1 MKATSVQEP
10 SIELSIILVSYHSA
24 HPLRT
29 FFESYRRHPIQ
40 ASHEILVVDNA
51 PGDGVADWIQK
62 EHPEVQLISS
72 PKNVGYARGVNAGIE
87 HAAGSAIL
95 VINPD
100 VELSEG
106 GVDRALGY
114 LNAHP
119 EAGIVGARLLNRDGS
134 LQTSARRFYTLQ
146 TILLRRTPLG
156 RFQPDHPELRR
167 HLMLDDDLE
176 HPRPVDWVMGA
187 WMLVRR
193 SAIEAVGKMDGRF
206 FMYFEDVDWCY
217 RMWAGGYEVHYF
229 PESSFVHAYERSS
242 GGLNRTLLYHLRS
255 FASYYDKWGALV
267 YVAKQLRRGWEK
279 LSAFALDLVFLN
291 LAFLASYAAR
301 LLLEPVLPLPLY
313 AFAEYLPLLAFT
325 NVVAAFTLPLSGRYG
340 AARRERS
347 LSRWIDSGRL
357 ALTVTL
363 LVMAGT
369 WLAHTRTFSRLVIVF
384 LFPLLTLAL
393 QLSRVLLR
401 RLLAGGTVGS
411 GFARAALVG
420 APSEVERLR
429 AELSAG
435 ESKPLIVAGA
445 VPLSDPEQWPQENL
459 RVLGPVEKLEEIVE
473 SYRLGEVL
481 VAGGAKQRELT
492 VAKLRQIAT
501 TGCAVYLLPPWAEVL
516 RGMDGVV
523 RRHGCSWL
531 QIRPPAML
539 AEGAWAKAVLD
550 RLGGALLCLLSLP
563 GFVLCSALGR
573 PLGLVRWRRSQKLG
587 QRRRLIPWPELVGG
601 RSDRALC
608 GLVQLPVFWK
618 VLTGEVS
625 LVGPFA
631 LSPPREKEL
640 RPIHLLRFAVK
651 PGLSGLWQQG
661 CDETTLES
669 LVSSDLDYLEQWSL
683 TLDLDLL
690 LSALPGILFRR
701 DCWHR
706 LPRSS

>member
-1 MKATSVQEP
+1 MP
-10 SIELSIILVSYHSA
+10 SLELTIVLVSYHSA
-24 HPLRT
+24 QPLRA
-29 FFESYRRHPIQ
+29 FFESYRRHPIE
-40 ASHEILVVDNA
+40 ASHEILLVDNA
-51 PGDGVADWIQK
+51 PGDGVADWIEK
-62 EHPEVQLISS
+62 EHPEVTLLSS
-72 PKNVGYARGVNAGIE
+72 PKNLGYARGVNAGIE
-87 HAAGSAIL
+87 HANGRAIL

-106 GVDRALGY
+106 GVDRALKY
-114 LNAHP
+114 LEEHP

-134 LQTSARRFYTLQ
+134 LQNSARRFYTLQ

-156 RFQPDHPELRR
+156 RLKPDHPELRR

-193 SAIEAVGKMDGRF
+193 SAIDAVGKMDGRF

-217 RMWAGGYEVHYF
+217 RMWAGGFEVHYF

-279 LSAFALDLVFLN
+279 LSAFVLDLVFLN
-291 LAFLASYAAR
+291 VAFLASYFAR
-301 LLLEPVLPLPLY
+301 LLLQPALPLPLY

-325 NVVAAFTLPLSGRYG
+325 NVVAAFTLPLAGRYVSTHN
-340 AARRERS
+340 ERP

-384 LFPLLTLAL
+384 LFPLLTVAL
-393 QLSRVLLR
+393 QLSRVLLK
-401 RLLAGGTVGS
+401 RLLAGGTAAS
-411 GFARAALVG
+411 GFDRAALVG
-420 APSEVERLR
+420 DAVEVERLR
-429 AELSAG
+429 TMLSARAR
-435 ESKPLIVAGA
+435 ESLIVAGQ
-445 VPLSDPEQWPQENL
+445 VPLAGPGTAQGGTL
-459 RVLGPVEKLEEIVE
+459 RVLGPVERLEEIVE
-473 SYRLGEVL
+473 NYRLGEVL
-481 VAGGAKQRELT
+481 VAGGMKQRELT
-492 VAKLRQIAT
+492 VAKLRQIAASGVT
-501 TGCAVYLLPPWAEVL
+501 VYLLPPWAEVL
-516 RGMDGVV
+516 RGMDGLI
-523 RRHGCSWL
+523 RRHGSAWL
-531 QIRPPAML
+531 QIRPPSML
-539 AEGAWAKAVLD
+539 AEGAWAKAAVD
-550 RLGGALLCLLSLP
+550 RITGALLCLLSLP

-573 PLGLVRWRRSQKLG
+573 PLGLVRWRDSERLG
-587 QRRRLIPWPELVGG
+587 QRRRILHWPELVSG
-601 RSDRALC
+601 RSGRALW
-608 GLVQLPVFWK
+608 GLVQLPVFWQ
-618 VLTGEVS
+618 VLTGQLS
-625 LVGPFA
+625 LVGPYAF
-631 LSPPREKEL
+631 SPLREKEL

-651 PGLSGLWQQG
+651 PGLAGLWQQE
-661 CDETTLES
+661 CNETTLES

-701 DCWHR
+701 DYWHR